1 VVGVARRD
9 LSASFATEMRE
20 GILKGGGVSDDDP
33 TLEALINRVKYFA
46 TNFDDDL
53 GFETLRLFLVNLD
66 EEFGTRG
73 NRLFYLAVAPDYFAD
88 IVRRLDAHDMV
99 SPNGDVDRW
108 TRVIIEKPFGTDL
121 ESARRLND
129 EINAVLSE
137 DQIFSIDHYL
147 GKERVQN
154 ILVLRFANGT
164 FEPLWNRNYIDHVE
178 ITAAESIGIE
188 GRGPFYER
196 AGAVR
201 DVLQNH
207 VMEVLSFIAMEPP
220 DSFEAGAVRNE
231 KLKVWHSI
239 KSIPLENAV
248 RGQYGRGEVDG
259 KDVVGYRQEDRVDPE
274 SNTETFSAIRIEI
287 DNWRWAGVP
296 FYLRAGKRLEK
307 RSTEVS
313 IVFRQPP
320 ADLFQ
325 NNSSGKG
332 LESNVLAIRIQ
343 PDEGISHRF
352 GAKLPGLT
360 TNVSQVDMRFSYAD
374 TFGKTSANGYERLFV
389 RCHIGRR
396 DTVCTSGWC

>member
-1 VVGVARRD
+1 
-9 LSASFATEMRE
+9 
-20 GILKGGGVSDDDP
+20 
-33 TLEALINRVKYFA
+33 VKYFA

-188 GRGPFYER
+188 GRGRSMKE
-196 AGAVR
+196 
-201 DVLQNH
+201 Q
-207 VMEVLSFIAMEPP
+207 
-220 DSFEAGAVRNE
+220 
-231 KLKVWHSI
+231 
-239 KSIPLENAV
+239 
-248 RGQYGRGEVDG
+248 
-259 KDVVGYRQEDRVDPE
+259 
-274 SNTETFSAIRIEI
+274 
-287 DNWRWAGVP
+287 VP
-296 FYLRAGKRLEK
+296 FETCCR
-307 RSTEVS
+307 
-313 IVFRQPP
+313 
-320 ADLFQ
+320 
-325 NNSSGKG
+325 
-332 LESNVLAIRIQ
+332 
-343 PDEGISHRF
+343 
-352 GAKLPGLT
+352 T
-360 TNVSQVDMRFSYAD
+360 T
-374 TFGKTSANGYERLFV
+374 
-389 RCHIGRR
+389 
-396 DTVCTSGWC
+396 